1 MTGRLYSTLLLK
13 VEQLYSHISLLRALS
28 SDLKTS
34 KDRDPT
40 TSLDNLL
47 QYLMNAFSPACYPF
61 MVSQLRPSSLIPW
74 LGIKGKSLALFG
86 TCFFGSERQDS
97 PKTTSSRLKNIS
109 IKAASHIL
117 WHLGHPGCFHWICS
131 SLLKFHRHLLLNTF
145 RTATPEFSFSLPLP
159 LQIHDFGQS
168 SLHSPT
174 ASVKVEG
181 LNNASHLG
189 R

>member
-1 MTGRLYSTLLLK
+1 MLSP
-13 VEQLYSHISLLRALS
+13 QLVIHSWSPSCVHHPSFHVWASKERARHFLVPVSLA
-28 SDLKTS
+28 
-34 KDRDPT
+34 
-40 TSLDNLL
+40 
-47 QYLMNAFSPACYPF
+47 
-61 MVSQLRPSSLIPW
+61 V
-74 LGIKGKSLALFG
+74 KGK
-86 TCFFGSERQDS
+86 
-97 PKTTSSRLKNIS
+97 KTTSSRLKNIS

-181 LNNASHLG
+181 LNNASHLE

>member
-1 MTGRLYSTLLLK
+1 MLSP
-13 VEQLYSHISLLRALS
+13 QLVIHSWSPSCVHHPSFHDWASKERA
-28 SDLKTS
+28 
-34 KDRDPT
+34 
-40 TSLDNLL
+40 
-47 QYLMNAFSPACYPF
+47 
-61 MVSQLRPSSLIPW
+61 W
-74 LGIKGKSLALFG
+74 LCLFG

-181 LNNASHLG
+181 LNNASHLE